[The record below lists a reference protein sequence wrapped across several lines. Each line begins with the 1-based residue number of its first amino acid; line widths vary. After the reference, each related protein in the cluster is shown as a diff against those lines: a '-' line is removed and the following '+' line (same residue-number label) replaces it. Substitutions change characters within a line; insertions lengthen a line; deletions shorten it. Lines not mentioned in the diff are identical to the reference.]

1 MLINSLNTKMVTL
14 TKAEEKIMQILWEL
28 KKGFVKDIQA
38 EFPDPKPPYNSV
50 STIVRVLVK
59 KEVVGFN
66 KFGGTYEYYPLIT
79 KEDYRS
85 SQMGKLVNKY
95 FNNSFKQVV
104 NFFSEHKNLKTEEV
118 NEVIKM
124 LEELKQKKNG

>member
-1 MLINSLNTKMVTL
+1 MITL
-14 TKAEEKIMQILWEL
+14 TKAEENIMQILWDLE
-28 KKGFVKDIQA
+28 KGFVKDIRA
-38 EFPDPKPPYNSV
+38 RFPNPKPPYNSV

-59 KEVVGFN
+59 KEVVGYN
-66 KFGGTYEYYPLIT
+66 NYGGTYEYYPLIS
-79 KEDYRS
+79 KEEYSS
-85 SQMGKLVNKY
+85 SQMGTLVKKY

-104 NFFSEHKNLKTEEV
+104 NFFSEHKNLKPEEV